1 MKIVNAYIENYRLLQ
16 KFNLDLEDKLS
27 LVIGKNNCGKTS
39 LLSVLEKFLSNDAYQ
54 AEFAFDDFN
63 IEFQQQIKA
72 IVEADHIPE
81 LSDPFGIVLKL
92 YIQYEE
98 TDDLSNISQLMLD
111 LDPEVNKII
120 LSFEYSLSTE
130 KLMLLRSDYAIF
142 RASLN
147 AVIAAKQEDVAID
160 QQGVATTLAVLDV
173 VPVAETLVTGIA
185 TEAETLDD
193 LAKKDSV
200 YYLKKY
206 HFTFLWFVL
215 SPKVVCT

>member
-16 KFNLDLEDKLS
+16 SFNLDLEDKLS

-39 LLSVLEKFLSNDAYQ
+39 LLSVLEKFLSSDAHQ

-72 IVEADHIPE
+72 FVETDHLQE
-81 LSDPFGIVLKL
+81 LPDPFGIVLKL

-98 TDDLSNISQLMLD
+98 SDDLSNISQLMLD
-111 LDPEVNKII
+111 LDPDVNKII

-142 RASLN
+142 KASLN
-147 AVIAAKQEDVAID
+147 SVTKAEQENEIIAEPP
-160 QQGVATTLAVLDV
+160 VATALADLEAIVDAEAI
-173 VPVAETLVTGIA
+173 VAEVI
-185 TEAETLDD
+185 TETETL
-193 LAKKDSV
+193 KKIP
-200 YYLKKY
+200 
-206 HFTFLWFVL
+206 FIT
-215 SPKVVCT
+215 